1 MLRLAQRPNRDRDRV
16 EAARAWKPFPAIP
29 GRDYSLSQGMKN
41 PAPRAQMLD
50 GFNEGWIEF
59 ENGEHGAMSAY
70 SLPEPTIGYARAA
83 MLAVAFRAA
92 APNRR
97 LHPVI

>member
-1 MLRLAQRPNRDRDRV
+1 
-16 EAARAWKPFPAIP
+16 
-29 GRDYSLSQGMKN
+29 MKN